1 MALIIADST
10 IKFYEQQYIYL
21 CIYTF
26 SKKIQ
31 WFDEHSEVGSKVR
44 GQRVLI
50 VDEVDDTRET
60 LRYCVEEVI
69 NTNHP
74 SHVAVAVVHNKMKPK
89 RGKLPEDVLY
99 LAGAN
104 VADCWNC
111 YPWDAAAYGHSIQE
125 HERLAHLCSSNN
137 VSTATDSIIKE

>member
-1 MALIIADST
+1 MLLSLLNDDGI
-10 IKFYEQQYIYL
+10 
-21 CIYTF
+21 

-31 WFDEHSEVGSKVR
+31 WFDEHSEIGSKVR
-44 GQRVLI
+44 NQRVLI

-89 RGKLPEDVLY
+89 RGKLPEDVVY
-99 LAGAN
+99 FAGAN

-137 VSTATDSIIKE
+137 MQE